1 MSFDTSAS
9 ICNPHPLKDVRHFQ
23 HPCES
28 TLTLFQALPQ
38 GNCCPDFYHHRLFV
52 PVSCKWSHTICSLSC
67 LAFVTQVNV
76 FVIHLCCW
84 VDVVCA
90 SLWLKNIPLYE
101 NVTVR
106 LFVLL
111 VMDIWAVFTFINK
124 ATTNTHVEVFVH
136 TSVFVS
142 LGYMWPRS
150 GIAGSY
156 GKRTFNFRRHRW
168 MVFQSGGS
176 YVFWNKNT
184 VDSFF
189 FRVVP
194 GDA

>member
-9 ICNPHPLKDVRHFQ
+9 IRNPQPLQDVRHFQ

-52 PVSCKWSHTICSLSC
+52 PVSCKWSHTICSLSG

-90 SLWLKNIPLYE
+90 FLWLKNIPLYE

-142 LGYMWPRS
+142 LGYVPRS

-156 GKRTFNFRRHRW
+156 GKRTLSFRRHRW
-168 MVFQSGGS
+168 TVFQCGGS
-176 YVFWNKNT
+176 HVFLK
-184 VDSFF
+184 
-189 FRVVP
+189 
-194 GDA
+194 